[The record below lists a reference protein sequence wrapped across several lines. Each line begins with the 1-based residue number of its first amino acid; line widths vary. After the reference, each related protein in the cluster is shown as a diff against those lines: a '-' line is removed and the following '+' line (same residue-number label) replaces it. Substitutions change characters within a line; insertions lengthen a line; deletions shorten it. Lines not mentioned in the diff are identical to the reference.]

1 MQHQEFTMLTS
12 QRKQL
17 ILEKLGVEGQV
28 QSKALSILFDV
39 SEDTIRRDLRELAAE
54 GRLQRVHGGAL
65 PSSSAIAPFAERQS
79 VKMDA
84 KKRVARKG
92 AQLISSGQVVIVDGG
107 TTTSELITFF
117 PPDLR
122 ITVVTHSPSIA
133 LGLVDHPSIEVI
145 LIGGRLYKHSIVA
158 VGAAA
163 IEGIANIHADLF
175 FMGVTGIHPDA
186 GLTTGDFE
194 EACIKRAFSGRAAE
208 TVVLASPEKINTAS
222 SFVIGDVSSVNTIVV
237 EDGTDKDWIRAVSEK
252 GVSVVLTSDRAPL

>member
-1 MQHQEFTMLTS
+1 MQHQESPMLTS

-17 ILEKLGVEGQV
+17 ILEKLEAEGQV
-28 QSKALSILFDV
+28 QSTALSVHFSV

-65 PSSSAIAPFAERQS
+65 PASSAVVPFAERKT

-84 KKRVARKG
+84 KKNVARKG
-92 AQLISSGQVVIVDGG
+92 AQLISAGQVVIIDGG
-107 TTTSELITFF
+107 TTTAELITFL
-117 PPDLR
+117 PRDLQ

-133 LGLVDHPSIEVI
+133 LGLVEHPLIDVI
-145 LIGGRLYKHSIVA
+145 LIGGRLYKHSIVT

-163 IEGIANIHADLF
+163 IEGIGNIHADLF
-175 FMGVTGIHPDA
+175 FMGVTGIHPEA

-208 TVVLASPEKINTAS
+208 TIVLASPEKINTAS
-222 SFVIGDVSSVNTIVV
+222 SFAIGEVSLANTMVM
-237 EDGTDKDWIRAVSEK
+237 EDGTDRAWINAITEK
-252 GVSVVLTSDRAPL
+252 GVTIVKTSDRTHE

>member
-1 MQHQEFTMLTS
+1 MQHQEYIMLTS

-17 ILEKLGVEGQV
+17 ILEKLGAEGQV
-28 QSKALSILFDV
+28 QSKALSVLFDV

-65 PSSSAIAPFAERQS
+65 PSSSATVPFAERQC

-84 KKRVARKG
+84 KRKVAQKG

-107 TTTSELITFF
+107 TTTSELIAFL
-117 PPDLR
+117 PRDLR

-133 LGLVDHPSIEVI
+133 LGLVNHPSIEVI

-163 IEGIANIHADLF
+163 IEGIENIHADLF
-175 FMGVTGIHPDA
+175 FMGVTGIHPEA

-194 EACIKRAFSGRAAE
+194 EACIKRAFCGRAAE

-222 SFVIGDVSSVNTIVV
+222 SFVIGDVALANTIVV
-237 EDGTDKDWIRAVSEK
+237 EGDTDRDWVNAVSEK
-252 GVSVVLTSDRAPL
+252 GVSVVLA

>member
-1 MQHQEFTMLTS
+1 MLTS

-17 ILEKLGVEGQV
+17 ILEKLGAEGQV

-65 PSSSAIAPFAERQS
+65 PSSSATVPFAERQS
-79 VKMDA
+79 VKMGA
-84 KKRVARKG
+84 KRKVAQKG

-107 TTTSELITFF
+107 TTTSELIAFL
-117 PPDLR
+117 PRDLR

-133 LGLVDHPSIEVI
+133 LGLVNHPSIEVI

-163 IEGIANIHADLF
+163 IEGIENIHADLF
-175 FMGVTGIHPDA
+175 FMGVTGIHPEA

-222 SFVIGDVSSVNTIVV
+222 SFVIGDVALANTIVV
-237 EDGTDKDWIRAVSEK
+237 EGDTDRDWVNAVSEK
-252 GVSVVLTSDRAPL
+252 GVSVVLA

>member
-1 MQHQEFTMLTS
+1 MLTS

-17 ILEKLGVEGQV
+17 ILEKLKAEGQV
-28 QSKALSILFDV
+28 QSTALSVYFSV

-65 PSSSAIAPFAERQS
+65 PSSSAVVPFAERKT

-84 KKRVARKG
+84 KKNVARKG
-92 AQLISSGQVVIVDGG
+92 AQLISAGQVVIIDGG
-107 TTTSELITFF
+107 TTTAELITFL
-117 PPDLR
+117 PPDLQ

-133 LGLVDHPSIEVI
+133 LGLVEHPLIDVI
-145 LIGGRLYKHSIVA
+145 LIGGRLYKHSIVT

-163 IEGIANIHADLF
+163 IEGIGNIHADLF

-194 EACIKRAFSGRAAE
+194 EACIKRAFSGKAAE
-208 TVVLASPEKINTAS
+208 TIVLASPEKINTAS
-222 SFVIGDVSSVNTIVV
+222 SFAIGDVSLANTMVV
-237 EDGTDKDWIRAVSEK
+237 EDGTDQAWINAITEK
-252 GVSVVLTSDRAPL
+252 GVTIVKTSDRTHE

>member
-1 MQHQEFTMLTS
+1 MLTS

-17 ILEKLGVEGQV
+17 IIEKLEAEGQV

-65 PSSSAIAPFAERQS
+65 PSSSAIAPFAERQF

-84 KKRVARKG
+84 KKKVAQKG

-107 TTTSELITFF
+107 TTTAELITFL
-117 PPDLR
+117 PPDLH

-133 LGLVDHPSIEVI
+133 LGLVNHPSVEVI

-158 VGAAA
+158 VGAGA
-163 IEGIANIHADLF
+163 IEGIENIHADLF
-175 FMGVTGIHPDA
+175 FMGVTGIHPEA
-186 GLTTGDFE
+186 GLMTGDFE

-222 SFVIGDVSSVNTIVV
+222 SFVIGDVSLANTIVI
-237 EDGTDKDWIRAVSEK
+237 DGNTDEDWIRAISEK
-252 GVSVVLTSDRAPL
+252 GVSIIA

>member
-1 MQHQEFTMLTS
+1 MLTS

-17 ILEKLGVEGQV
+17 ILEKLGAEGQV

-92 AQLISSGQVVIVDGG
+92 VQLISSGQVVIVDGG

-122 ITVVTHSPSIA
+122 ITVVTHSPGIA

-163 IEGIANIHADLF
+163 IEGIENIHADLF

-237 EDGTDKDWIRAVSEK
+237 EDSTDKDWIRTVSEK
-252 GVSVVLTSDRAPL
+252 GVSVLLTSDRDR

>member
-1 MQHQEFTMLTS
+1 MLTS

-17 ILEKLGVEGQV
+17 ILEKLEAEGQV
-28 QSKALSILFDV
+28 QSTALSVHFSV

-65 PSSSAIAPFAERQS
+65 PASSAVVPFAERKT

-84 KKRVARKG
+84 KKNVARKG
-92 AQLISSGQVVIVDGG
+92 AQLISSGQVVIIDGG
-107 TTTSELITFF
+107 TTTAELITFL
-117 PPDLR
+117 PPDLQ

-133 LGLVDHPSIEVI
+133 LGLVDHPLIDVI
-145 LIGGRLYKHSIVA
+145 LIGGRLYKHSIVT

-163 IEGIANIHADLF
+163 IEGIGNVHADLF
-175 FMGVTGIHPDA
+175 FMGVTGIHPEA

-208 TVVLASPEKINTAS
+208 TIVLASPEKINTAS
-222 SFVIGDVSSVNTIVV
+222 SFAIGDVSLANTMVV
-237 EDGTDKDWIRAVSEK
+237 EDGTDRAWINAMTEK
-252 GVSVVLTSDRAPL
+252 GVTIVKTADRTHE

>member
-92 AQLISSGQVVIVDGG
+92 AQLISSGQVVIIDGG

-133 LGLVDHPSIEVI
+133 LGLVDHPAIEVI

-163 IEGIANIHADLF
+163 IEGIENIHADLF

-222 SFVIGDVSSVNTIVV
+222 SFVIGDVSSVNTIIV
-237 EDGTDKDWIRAVSEK
+237 EDGTDKEWIVTASDSQRLAV
-252 GVSVVLTSDRAPL
+252 RI

>member
-1 MQHQEFTMLTS
+1 MLTS

-17 ILEKLGVEGQV
+17 ILEKLEAEGQV
-28 QSKALSILFDV
+28 QSTALSVHFSV

-65 PSSSAIAPFAERQS
+65 PASSAVVPFAERKT

-84 KKRVARKG
+84 KKNVARKG
-92 AQLISSGQVVIVDGG
+92 AQLISAGQVVIIDGG
-107 TTTSELITFF
+107 TTTAELITFL
-117 PPDLR
+117 PRDLQ

-133 LGLVDHPSIEVI
+133 LGLVEHPLIDVI
-145 LIGGRLYKHSIVA
+145 LIGGRLYKHSIVT

-163 IEGIANIHADLF
+163 IEGIGNIHADLF
-175 FMGVTGIHPDA
+175 FMGVTGIHPEA

-208 TVVLASPEKINTAS
+208 TVVLASPEKVNTAS

-237 EDGTDKDWIRAVSEK
+237 EDNTDRDWIRAVSEK
-252 GVSVVLTSDRAPL
+252 GVSVVLTSESD

>member
-1 MQHQEFTMLTS
+1 MLTS

-17 ILEKLGVEGQV
+17 ILEKLGTEGQV
-28 QSKALSILFDV
+28 QSKALSMFFDV

-163 IEGIANIHADLF
+163 IEGIENIHADLF
-175 FMGVTGIHPDA
+175 FMGVTGIHPEA

-222 SFVIGDVSSVNTIVV
+222 AFVIGDLSLVNTLVV
-237 EDGTDKDWIRAVSEK
+237 ENTTDERWVSAMKEK
-252 GVSVVLTSDRAPL
+252 GVTVIASQ

>member
-1 MQHQEFTMLTS
+1 MLTS

-17 ILEKLGVEGQV
+17 IIEKLETEGQV

-84 KKRVARKG
+84 KKKVAQKG
-92 AQLISSGQVVIVDGG
+92 AQLISSGQVVIIDGG
-107 TTTSELITFF
+107 TTTAELITFL
-117 PPDLR
+117 PPDLH
-122 ITVVTHSPSIA
+122 ITVVTHSPRIA
-133 LGLVDHPSIEVI
+133 LGLVTHPAVEVI

-158 VGAAA
+158 VGAGA
-163 IEGIANIHADLF
+163 IEGIENIHADLF

-208 TVVLASPEKINTAS
+208 TIVLASPEKINTAS
-222 SFVIGDVSSVNTIVV
+222 SFVIGDVSLANTIVI
-237 EDGTDKDWIRAVSEK
+237 DGNTDEDWIRTLSEK
-252 GVSVVLTSDRAPL
+252 GVSVIA

>member
-1 MQHQEFTMLTS
+1 MQHQVNRMLTR

-17 ILEKLGVEGQV
+17 ILEKLGAEGQV

-92 AQLISSGQVVIVDGG
+92 AQLISSGQVVIIDGG

-133 LGLVDHPSIEVI
+133 LGLVDHPAIEVI

-163 IEGIANIHADLF
+163 IEGIENIHADLF

-222 SFVIGDVSSVNTIVV
+222 SFVIGDVSSVNTIIV
-237 EDGTDKDWIRAVSEK
+237 EDGTDKEWIRAVSEK
-252 GVSVVLTSDRAPL
+252 GVSVVLASDRDSL

>member
-1 MQHQEFTMLTS
+1 MLTS

-17 ILEKLGVEGQV
+17 IIEKLETEGQV

-84 KKRVARKG
+84 KKKVAQKG
-92 AQLISSGQVVIVDGG
+92 AQLISSGQVVIIDGG
-107 TTTSELITFF
+107 TTTAELITFL
-117 PPDLR
+117 PPDLH

-133 LGLVDHPSIEVI
+133 LGLVTHPSVEVI

-158 VGAAA
+158 VGAGA
-163 IEGIANIHADLF
+163 IEGIENIHADLF

-208 TVVLASPEKINTAS
+208 TIVLASPEKINTAS
-222 SFVIGDVSSVNTIVV
+222 SFVIGDVSLANTIVV
-237 EDGTDKDWIRAVSEK
+237 DGNTDEDWIRLLSEK
-252 GVSVVLTSDRAPL
+252 GVSVIA

>member
-1 MQHQEFTMLTS
+1 MLTS

-65 PSSSAIAPFAERQS
+65 PASSAVVPFAERQS

-84 KKRVARKG
+84 KKKVARRG
-92 AQLISSGQVVIVDGG
+92 AQMISAGQVVIIDGG
-107 TTTSELITFF
+107 TTTSELITFL
-117 PPDLR
+117 PQDLR

-133 LGLVDHPSIEVI
+133 LGLVDRPAIEVI

-163 IEGIANIHADLF
+163 IEGIENIHADLF
-175 FMGVTGIHPDA
+175 FMGVTGIHPEA

-194 EACIKRAFSGRAAE
+194 EACVKRAFSGRAAE

-222 SFVIGDVSSVNTIVV
+222 PFVIGDVSLANTIVV
-237 EDGTDKDWIRAVSEK
+237 EGDTDQGWVKAVSEK
-252 GVSVVLTSDRAPL
+252 RVSVVLAGA

>member
-1 MQHQEFTMLTS
+1 MQHQEFMMLTS

-17 ILEKLGVEGQV
+17 ILEKLGAEGQV
-28 QSKALSILFDV
+28 QSKALSIFFDV

-65 PSSSAIAPFAERQS
+65 PSSSAVAPFAERQS

-84 KKRVARKG
+84 KRRVARKG

-163 IEGIANIHADLF
+163 IEGIENIHADLF
-175 FMGVTGIHPDA
+175 FMGVTGIHPEA

-208 TVVLASPEKINTAS
+208 TVVLASPEKVNTAS

-237 EDGTDKDWIRAVSEK
+237 EDNTDRDWIRAVSEK
-252 GVSVVLTSDRAPL
+252 GVSVVLTSESD

>member
-1 MQHQEFTMLTS
+1 MQHQEFMMLTS

-17 ILEKLGVEGQV
+17 ILEKLGAEGQV
-28 QSKALSILFDV
+28 QSKALSIFFDV

-65 PSSSAIAPFAERQS
+65 PSSSAVAPFAERQS

-84 KKRVARKG
+84 KRRVARKG

-163 IEGIANIHADLF
+163 IEGIENIHADLF
-175 FMGVTGIHPDA
+175 FMGVTGIHPEA

-222 SFVIGDVSSVNTIVV
+222 SFVIGDVSSVNTIIV
-237 EDGTDKDWIRAVSEK
+237 EDNTDNEWIRAVSEK
-252 GVSVVLTSDRAPL
+252 GVSVVLTSESDTL

>member
-1 MQHQEFTMLTS
+1 MQHQGNRMLTR

-17 ILEKLGVEGQV
+17 ILEKLGAEGQV

-92 AQLISSGQVVIVDGG
+92 AQLISSGQVVIIDGG

-133 LGLVDHPSIEVI
+133 LGLVDHPAIEVI

-163 IEGIANIHADLF
+163 IEGIENIHADLF

-222 SFVIGDVSSVNTIVV
+222 SFVIGDVSSVNTIIV
-237 EDGTDKDWIRAVSEK
+237 EDVTDKEWIRAVSEK
-252 GVSVVLTSDRAPL
+252 GVSVVLASDRDSL

>member
-1 MQHQEFTMLTS
+1 MLTS

-17 ILEKLGVEGQV
+17 IVEKLEAEGQV

-65 PSSSAIAPFAERQS
+65 PSSSAIAPFAERQL

-84 KKRVARKG
+84 KKKVAQKG

-107 TTTSELITFF
+107 TTTAELITFL
-117 PPDLR
+117 PPDLH

-133 LGLVDHPSIEVI
+133 LGLVNHPSVEVI

-158 VGAAA
+158 VGAGA
-163 IEGIANIHADLF
+163 IEGIENIHADLF

-222 SFVIGDVSSVNTIVV
+222 SFVIGDVSLANTIVI
-237 EDGTDKDWIRAVSEK
+237 DGNTDEDWIRAISEK
-252 GVSVVLTSDRAPL
+252 GVSIIA

>member
-1 MQHQEFTMLTS
+1 MLTS

-17 ILEKLGVEGQV
+17 ILEKLASEGQV
-28 QSKALSILFDV
+28 QSKALSAHFAV

-65 PSSSAIAPFAERQS
+65 PASSATVPFAERKS

-84 KKRVARKG
+84 KKNVARKG
-92 AQLISSGQVVIVDGG
+92 AKLISPGQVVIVDGG
-107 TTTSELITFF
+107 TTTSELIAYL
-117 PPDLR
+117 PADLR

-133 LGLVDHPSIEVI
+133 LGLVEHPSIDVI
-145 LIGGRLYKHSIVA
+145 LIGGRLYKHSIVT

-163 IEGIANIHADLF
+163 IEGIDNIHADLF
-175 FMGVTGIHPDA
+175 FMGVTGIHPEA

-222 SFVIGDVSSVNTIVV
+222 SFVIGELSLVNTIVV
-237 EDGTDKDWIRAVSEK
+237 EDDTDRAWINAVREK
-252 GVSVVLTSDRAPL
+252 GVSVVTTSDPV

>member
-1 MQHQEFTMLTS
+1 MQHQELMMLTS

-17 ILEKLGVEGQV
+17 ILEKLGAEGQV
-28 QSKALSILFDV
+28 QSKALSMLFDV

-65 PSSSAIAPFAERQS
+65 PSSSAIAPYAERQS

-133 LGLVDHPSIEVI
+133 LRLVDHPSIEVI

-163 IEGIANIHADLF
+163 IEGIENIHADLF
-175 FMGVTGIHPDA
+175 FMGVTGIHPEA

-208 TVVLASPEKINTAS
+208 TVVLASPEKVNTAS

-237 EDGTDKDWIRAVSEK
+237 EDNTDRDWIRAVLEK
-252 GVSVVLTSDRAPL
+252 GVSVVLTSESD

>member
-1 MQHQEFTMLTS
+1 MLTS

-17 ILEKLGVEGQV
+17 ILEKLGAEGQV
-28 QSKALSILFDV
+28 QSKALSVLFDV

-65 PSSSAIAPFAERQS
+65 PSSSATVPFAERQS

-84 KKRVARKG
+84 KRNVAQKG

-107 TTTSELITFF
+107 TTTSELLAFL
-117 PPDLR
+117 PHDLR

-133 LGLVDHPSIEVI
+133 LGLVNHPFIEVI

-163 IEGIANIHADLF
+163 IEGIENIHADLF
-175 FMGVTGIHPDA
+175 FMGVTGIHPEA

-222 SFVIGDVSSVNTIVV
+222 SFVIGDVALANTIVV
-237 EDGTDKDWIRAVSEK
+237 EGDTDHGWVNAVSKK
-252 GVSVVLTSDRAPL
+252 GVSVVLA

>member
-1 MQHQEFTMLTS
+1 MLTS

-17 ILEKLGVEGQV
+17 ILQKLQAEGQV
-28 QSKALSILFDV
+28 QSKALSMLFTV

-79 VKMDA
+79 LKMDA

-92 AQLISSGQVVIVDGG
+92 AQLISPGQVVIIDGG
-107 TTTSELITFF
+107 TTTSELITFL
-117 PPDLR
+117 PSDLN
-122 ITVVTHSPSIA
+122 ITVVTHSPGIA
-133 LGLVDHPSIEVI
+133 LGLVNHPAIEVI
-145 LIGGRLYKHSIVA
+145 LIGGRLYKHSIVT

-163 IEGIANIHADLF
+163 IEGIGNIHADLF
-175 FMGVTGIHPDA
+175 FMGVTGIHPDT

-208 TVVLASPEKINTAS
+208 TVVLASPEKINSAS
-222 SFVIGDVSSVNTIVV
+222 SFVIGDLSLVNTIVV
-237 EDGTDKDWIRAVSEK
+237 EDDTDKAWINAITGK
-252 GVSVVLTSDRAPL
+252 GVSVVM

>member
-1 MQHQEFTMLTS
+1 MLTS

-17 ILEKLGVEGQV
+17 ILEKLGAEGQV
-28 QSKALSILFDV
+28 QSKALSVLFDV

-65 PSSSAIAPFAERQS
+65 PSSSATVPFAERQC

-84 KKRVARKG
+84 KRKVAQKG

-107 TTTSELITFF
+107 TTTSELIAFL
-117 PPDLR
+117 PRDLR

-133 LGLVDHPSIEVI
+133 LGLVNHPSIEVI

-163 IEGIANIHADLF
+163 IEGIENIHADLF
-175 FMGVTGIHPDA
+175 FMGVTGIHPEA

-194 EACIKRAFSGRAAE
+194 EACIKRAFCGRAAE

-222 SFVIGDVSSVNTIVV
+222 SFVIGDVALANTIVV
-237 EDGTDKDWIRAVSEK
+237 EGDTDRDWVNAVSEK
-252 GVSVVLTSDRAPL
+252 GVSVVLA

>member
-17 ILEKLGVEGQV
+17 ILEKLGAEGQV

-222 SFVIGDVSSVNTIVV
+222 SFVIGDVSSVNTLVV

-252 GVSVVLTSDRAPL
+252 GVSVVLTSDRDTL

>member
-1 MQHQEFTMLTS
+1 MQHQENRILTR

-17 ILEKLGVEGQV
+17 ILEKLGAEGQV

-92 AQLISSGQVVIVDGG
+92 AQLISSGQVVIIDGG

-133 LGLVDHPSIEVI
+133 LGLVDHPAIEVI

-163 IEGIANIHADLF
+163 IEGIENIHADLF

-222 SFVIGDVSSVNTIVV
+222 SFVIGDVSSVNTIIV
-237 EDGTDKDWIRAVSEK
+237 EDGTDKEWIRAVSEK
-252 GVSVVLTSDRAPL
+252 GVSVALASDRDSL